1 MPRVFSL
8 TAQLNPQVNG
18 TSSRFLYI
26 LDVDMTSL
34 LAITGAANGAV
45 SDDLKHVLKTLDVAI
60 GSLSED
66 VSPILAFYFPDW
78 SQGRSR
84 AMRGRIKCCLPIA
97 MKRGKVRFHEE
108 ESLAIMEAI
117 IAYCFLFLFFMC
129 SVYWI
134 LGYVLDH
141 FKSLNFYCR
150 VLLLCAS
157 GKFALYCL
165 KGF

>member
-1 MPRVFSL
+1 
-8 TAQLNPQVNG
+8 
-18 TSSRFLYI
+18 
-26 LDVDMTSL
+26 MTSL
-34 LAITGAANGAV
+34 LAITGAANKAV
-45 SDDLKHVLKTLDVAI
+45 SGDLEHVLKTLDAVI

-84 AMRGRIKCCLPIA
+84 AMRGRIKRCLHIA

-108 ESLAIMEAI
+108 ESLAIIEAI
-117 IAYCFLFLFFMC
+117 IAYCSRFLFFMY
-129 SVYWI
+129 SAYWI

-141 FKSLNFYCR
+141 FKSLNFYYR
-150 VLLLCAS
+150 VLLLYAS
-157 GKFALYCL
+157 GKFASYCL